1 VPLTKIQQ
9 TVDQHTW
16 IRRGSQHRI
25 PLLEPVEDGLG
36 EEVIFGCVNGNHG
49 SCGDGNIG
57 IRSEKERGGGSI
69 PSRRRKIYMG

>member
-36 EEVIFGCVNGNHG
+36 EEVVFGCVYGNDG
-49 SCGDGNIG
+49 SCGDGHIS
-57 IRSEKERGGGSI
+57 IRSEKGLDEGSI